1 MYNEHISFN
10 NKIYDKKGIKMFLLN
25 LRNQTKP
32 YHDSLEHHLLNQRL
46 FSPNFII
53 EDYINFIDLQYC
65 IWRSVEEKINPYKS
79 LLQEKYNINLISRA
93 SDAFEELKYLN
104 KTPSRLDFKIP
115 IDDDLC
121 SCLSLLYILEGSR
134 HGAIVILKKVKEY
147 MPKEHQFYFLNTDI
161 DTFVEKWNF
170 IVKAIESL
178 NEDSLEKQEKFI
190 NNVNLLY
197 TSMQRFYDEYSA
209 ISAN

>member
-1 MYNEHISFN
+1 
-10 NKIYDKKGIKMFLLN
+10 
-25 LRNQTKP
+25 
-32 YHDSLEHHLLNQRL
+32 
-46 FSPNFII
+46 
-53 EDYINFIDLQYC
+53 
-65 IWRSVEEKINPYKS
+65 
-79 LLQEKYNINLISRA
+79 
-93 SDAFEELKYLN
+93 
-104 KTPSRLDFKIP
+104 
-115 IDDDLC
+115 
-121 SCLSLLYILEGSR
+121 
-134 HGAIVILKKVKEY
+134 

-161 DTFVEKWNF
+161 NTFVEKWNF